1 MVIVTIAN
9 FLLSDECEIS
19 ENDYLE
25 RKQLITVFSSMP
37 EEFFSKLRHLQP
49 QVGCLNACKIC
60 SKFADCRVEFWSES
74 RLRNIIAALKYSSP
88 QRKSG
93 MCAITYDRKEHR
105 NSVIFPYLDNDVGN
119 YPYLDKFITLLKREL
134 GVTTRISSVSFSRHN
149 EELNDMHKKIS
160 QNQSEGLGGV
170 RLSFT
175 PYEIGWECK
184 SEKFSQFD
192 YILDMANFLEIYK
205 PYFEEVGSGS
215 REACVEIRYKPLV
228 KITDV
233 YITEILSH
241 MVICTENYLWI
252 SKYKNIQLF
261 ESKIKDPYDHNI
273 SLTEEP
279 QMFFC
284 INLYLRV
291 KNIEEVK
298 RIAHK
303 FIVGN
308 NMMESYNLSEVYLM
322 RNYDGIYYAINPT
335 ITENGNYGINIYPKA
350 GIRTNSGYIITERFF
365 LNELISYKKAKNM
378 KSLDT
383 FLNATWE
390 DVYAVLEHCKK
401 TAYTYKNIGKIEKYE
416 YIINEVLPMINAYIS
431 ALQQA
436 GYEAS
441 LVFDYQFSIDTGII
455 CNLGRAINEFCGL
468 TNKENEPLTPTH
480 ERNYGRYN
488 SKMTQEGVAWRLSCD
503 YDDSIV
509 IERLNM
515 FDTASEKGQVSYRTV
530 IKLNAQT
537 DQIYKMSDLRKK
549 YLIPGQRKNE

>member
-1 MVIVTIAN
+1 MIIVMKTE
-9 FLLSDECEIS
+9 FLLSDEREIS
-19 ENDYLE
+19 EQDYLE
-25 RKQLITVFSSMP
+25 RQQLIAVFSNMP
-37 EEFFSKLRHLQP
+37 EDFFSKLRHLQP

-60 SKFADCRVEFWSES
+60 SKFADCKVEFWTES

-88 QRKSG
+88 QRDSG
-93 MCAITYDRKEHR
+93 MSVITYDRKEHR
-105 NSVIFPYLDNDVGN
+105 NSVVFPYLDNDVGN
-119 YPYLDKFITLLKREL
+119 YPYLDKFINLLKREL

-149 EELNDMHKKIS
+149 EELNNMHQKIS
-160 QNQSEGLGGV
+160 QNESKGLGGV

-184 SEKFSQFD
+184 SEKYSQFD
-192 YILDMANFLEIYK
+192 YILDMANFLKIYK
-205 PYFEEVGSGS
+205 PYFKEFGSGS

-233 YITEILSH
+233 YITEVLSH
-241 MVICTENYLWI
+241 MVICTGNYLWI
-252 SKYKNIQLF
+252 SKHKQIKLY
-261 ESKIKDPYDHNI
+261 ESKIKDPYDHSI

-284 INLYLRV
+284 IDLYTSV
-291 KNIEEVK
+291 KDIEEVK

-308 NMMESYNLSEVYLM
+308 NLMENYSLSEVYLM
-322 RNYDGIYYAINPT
+322 KNHDGKYYAINPT
-335 ITENGNYGINIYPKA
+335 ITENGNYGINIYPKTDN
-350 GIRTNSGYIITERFF
+350 RPMSGYIITERFF
-365 LNELISYKKAKNM
+365 LNELISYKKAKKL
-378 KSLDT
+378 KSLDA
-383 FLNATWE
+383 FPNATWA
-390 DVYAVLEHCKK
+390 DVYGVLELCKK
-401 TAYTYKNIGKIEKYE
+401 TAHSYKSIGKIEKYE

-431 ALQQA
+431 ALQEV
-436 GYEAS
+436 GYDAS
-441 LVFDYQFSIDTGII
+441 LLFDYKFSIDTGII

-480 ERNYGRYN
+480 DRNYGMYN

-503 YDDSIV
+503 YDNSIV

-530 IKLNAQT
+530 IKLDAQT
-537 DQIYKMSDLRKK
+537 NQIYKMSDLKEQ
-549 YLIPGQRKNE
+549 YLIPGQRRNE